1 MDHAYAEL
9 NGIRLHYVTV
19 GRGPL
24 MLFVHG
30 FPEFWYEWRNQL
42 REFGRDHQAVAPDMR
57 GYNLSSKPADLA
69 QYRVAHL
76 VEDLR
81 ALAAH
86 LERLE
91 KLVIVNAPHPAIFER
106 ELRENPAQQ
115 SASRYM
121 LTFRSPEA
129 EAILA

>member
-30 FPEFWYEWRNQL
+30 FPEFWYEWREQL

-57 GYNLSSKPADLA
+57 GYNLSDKPAELS
-69 QYRVAHL
+69 QYRVPQIVA
-76 VEDLR
+76 DLR
-81 ALAAH
+81 ALAALLGH
-86 LERLE
+86 APFG
-91 KLVIVNAPHPAIFER
+91 LVGRDWGVVHAMRFRI
-106 ELRENPAQQ
+106 
-115 SASRYM
+115 SAH
-121 LTFRSPEA
+121 
-129 EAILA
+129 

>member
-30 FPEFWYEWRNQL
+30 FPEFWYEWREQL

-57 GYNLSSKPADLA
+57 GYNLSDKPAELPSIGC
-69 QYRVAHL
+69 R
-76 VEDLR
+76 R
-81 ALAAH
+81 WSKICALSPRISVTRHSCSSVTTGAASSPG
-86 LERLE
+86 R
-91 KLVIVNAPHPAIFER
+91 
-106 ELRENPAQQ
+106 
-115 SASRYM
+115 SRS
-121 LTFRSPEA
+121 RIPSSSSG
-129 EAILA
+129 